1 MIPVMCNFIVT
12 VKLVIQVYKIVSS
25 LFVTISS
32 SDTLSVQKV
41 VYLAIFL
48 TWFLQVKGVLTRPD

>member
-25 LFVTISS
+25 LFVTVPSP
-32 SDTLSVQKV
+32 DTLSVQKV

-48 TWFLQVKGVLTRPD
+48 TWFLQVKGVLARPD